1 MMSPIRNDQREKQF
15 MRAIFD
21 ATLEI
26 LRKDGYRQLTIEA
39 IAQKAGVNQQD
50 IYRWWPN
57 KGAVVLEAYSEHVAQ
72 QTKPQDTQNLAKDL
86 ELFFTSLFILW
97 KTYGDVAR
105 TMIAE
110 VQNDL
115 NLYEKYVIFNIQR
128 REALHSILKKGLE
141 RNEIESDADLESL
154 IDILYGAI
162 WYRLLVGHAPLDQE
176 FAHYL
181 VDKVLKA
188 YEP

>member
-1 MMSPIRNDQREKQF
+1 MMSPAHANQRQKQSV
-15 MRAIFD
+15 RAIFD

-57 KGAVVLEAYSEHVAQ
+57 KGAVILEAYSEHVAQ
-72 QTKPQDTQNLAKDL
+72 QTEPQDTQNLAQDL
-86 ELFFTSLFILW
+86 EIFFTSLFTLW
-97 KTYGDVAR
+97 ETYGDVAR

-110 VQNDL
+110 VQHDL
-115 NLYEKYVIFNIQR
+115 HLYEKYVIFNIQR
-128 REALHSILKKGLE
+128 REVLCNILKKGLE
-141 RNEIESDADLESL
+141 RNELDPDTDLESL

-162 WYRLLVGHAPLDQE
+162 WYRLLLGHAPLDQH

-181 VDKVLKA
+181 VGKVLKA